1 MILIEVKYQF
11 SKKTLKYLAN
21 ILSIRIHDLHKAI
34 QAKIEQIVNQ
44 VNDALTDLRNAV
56 NKKIIPENKHPDK

>member
-1 MILIEVKYQF
+1 MILIEVKYQL
-11 SKKTLKYLAN
+11 SKKPLKYLAN

-44 VNDALTDLRNAV
+44 VNDALTDLEMLLIKR
-56 NKKIIPENKHPDK
+56 